1 LRDLAHEAVIA
12 AVRTAYGRLIAYL
25 SARTRDIAAAED
37 ALSAALEAA
46 LETWPARGVP
56 DRPEAWLL
64 TVARNRLNDGHRRAR
79 VHAEAVPTLLTLMD
93 EAQAVAD
100 EVPTPCRDLAFPDE
114 RLKLMLVCTH
124 PAIAVEVRTPLMLQT
139 VLGLTSERIASA
151 FLVKPAAMAQRLTRA
166 KTKIRAAG
174 IGFDV
179 PGDADWPAR
188 LSPLCDAIYAAY
200 GLGWGDYAGEEE
212 GDGLSGEAMTLGFAL
227 HELLE
232 RMKRPVVAPELNGL
246 LALMLY
252 CEARR
257 AARYD
262 ASGRYVALS
271 DQDSRQ
277 WDKTMIDRGD
287 ALLTKVQPLRQFGR
301 YQLEAAIQS
310 AHVVRR
316 VGGRADWAALEAL
329 YDALAALSGSPV
341 VAINRAI
348 VVAERR
354 GPAAGL
360 VALDAVAGDPRLAEY
375 QPYWAARA
383 ELLARAGD
391 LGAADEAYLRAI
403 GLEADPSLRAY
414 LQQRKSAARMTG
426 VAST

>member
-1 LRDLAHEAVIA
+1 LTDLAHEAVAA

-64 TVARNRLNDGHRRAR
+64 TAARNRLKDGHRRAR
-79 VHAEAVPTLLTLMD
+79 VRAEAVPSLLTLMD

-100 EVPTPCRDLAFPDE
+100 EGPSFPDVAFPDE
-114 RLKLMLVCTH
+114 RLKMMFVCTH
-124 PAIAVEVRTPLMLQT
+124 PAIAAEVRTPLMLQT
-139 VLGLTSERIASA
+139 VLGLTSERIASV

-166 KTKIRAAG
+166 KTKIRDAG

-179 PGDADWPAR
+179 PEAAEWPVR
-188 LSPLCDAIYAAY
+188 LGPLCDAIYATY
-200 GLGWGDYAGEEE
+200 GLGWGDYAGEDE
-212 GDGLSGEAMTLGFAL
+212 GGALSGEAIALGFAL
-227 HELLE
+227 YELLG
-232 RMKRPVVAPELNGL
+232 RMKRPAVAPELNGL

-271 DQDSRQ
+271 DQDPRQ
-277 WDKTMIDRGD
+277 WDQTMIERGD
-287 ALLTKVQPLRQFGR
+287 ALLTMAQKLRQFGR

-310 AHVVRR
+310 AHLRRGLTGVAALDEIVILYEGLLRLAPSLAAR
-316 VGGRADWAALEAL
+316 VGHAAAVAEAKGADAGLALL
-329 YDALAALSGSPV
+329 DALDG
-341 VAINRAI
+341 
-348 VVAERR
+348 ER
-354 GPAAGL
+354 L
-360 VALDAVAGDPRLAEY
+360 KDY
-375 QPYWAARA
+375 QPYWAVRA
-383 ELLARAGD
+383 HVLQK
-391 LGAADEAYLRAI
+391 LGRPEAHAAFDRAI
-403 GLEADPSLRAY
+403 GLSRHEGQRAF
-414 LQQRKSAARMTG
+414 LLKKQTAASEQNRDG
-426 VAST
+426 

>member
-1 LRDLAHEAVIA
+1 MRDPAHEAVVA

-46 LETWPARGVP
+46 LENWPARGVP

-79 VHAEAVPTLLTLMD
+79 IHAEAVPTLLILMD

-100 EVPTPCRDLAFPDE
+100 ETPSPFLDVAFPDE
-114 RLKLMLVCTH
+114 RLKLMFVCTH
-124 PAIAVEVRTPLMLQT
+124 PAIAAEVRTPLMLQT

-151 FLVKPAAMAQRLTRA
+151 YLVKPAAMAQRLTRA
-166 KTKIRAAG
+166 KTKIRDAG

-179 PGDADWPAR
+179 PDAADRPAR
-188 LSPLCDAIYAAY
+188 LGPLCDAIYAAY

-212 GDGLSGEAMTLGFAL
+212 GDGLSGEAITLGFAL
-227 HELLE
+227 YELLG

-271 DQDSRQ
+271 DQDPRQ
-277 WDKTMIDRGD
+277 WDTIMIDRGN
-287 ALLTKVQPLRQFGR
+287 ALLTMVQPLRQFGR

-310 AHVVRR
+310 AHLRRGLTGVNVLDEIVILYEGLLRFAPSLAAR
-316 VGGRADWAALEAL
+316 VGHAAAVTEAKGAEAGL
-329 YDALAALSGSPV
+329 AQLDALDG
-341 VAINRAI
+341 
-348 VVAERR
+348 ER
-354 GPAAGL
+354 L
-360 VALDAVAGDPRLAEY
+360 KDY
-375 QPYWAARA
+375 QPYWAVRA
-383 ELLARAGD
+383 HVLQKLRRPEAH
-391 LGAADEAYLRAI
+391 GAFDRAI
-403 GLEADPSLRAY
+403 GLSRHEGQRAF
-414 LQQRKSAARMTG
+414 LMKKQAA
-426 VAST
+426 AKE

>member
-1 LRDLAHEAVIA
+1 MTDRAHEAVVA

-64 TVARNRLNDGHRRAR
+64 TAARNRLKDGHRRAR
-79 VHAEAVPTLLTLMD
+79 TRAEAVPTLLTLMD

-100 EVPTPCRDLAFPDE
+100 EARLPDVAFPDE
-114 RLKLMLVCTH
+114 RLKMMFVCTH
-124 PAIAVEVRTPLMLQT
+124 PAIAAEVRTPLMLQT
-139 VLGLTSERIASA
+139 VLGLTSERIASV

-166 KTKIRAAG
+166 KTKIRDAG

-179 PGDADWPAR
+179 PEAAEWPVR
-188 LSPLCDAIYAAY
+188 LGPLCDAIYATY
-200 GLGWGDYAGEEE
+200 GLGWGDYAGEDE
-212 GDGLSGEAMTLGFAL
+212 GDGLSGEAITLGLAL
-227 HELLE
+227 YELLGQ
-232 RMKRPVVAPELNGL
+232 MKRPAVAPELNGL

-271 DQDSRQ
+271 DQDPSQ
-277 WDKTMIDRGD
+277 WDRTMIERGD
-287 ALLTKVQPLRQFGR
+287 ALLTMAQKLRQFGR

-310 AHVVRR
+310 AHLRRGLTGVAAPDEIVILYEGLLRLAPSLAAR
-316 VGGRADWAALEAL
+316 VGHAAAAAEAKGAEAGL
-329 YDALAALSGSPV
+329 ALLDALDG
-341 VAINRAI
+341 
-348 VVAERR
+348 ER
-354 GPAAGL
+354 L
-360 VALDAVAGDPRLAEY
+360 KDY
-375 QPYWAARA
+375 QPYWAVRA
-383 ELLARAGD
+383 HVLQK
-391 LGAADEAYLRAI
+391 LGRPEAHAAFDRAI
-403 GLEADPSLRAY
+403 GLSRHEGQRAF
-414 LQQRKSAARMTG
+414 LLKKQTAAKARNRDG
-426 VAST
+426 

>member
-310 AHVVRR
+310 AHLRR
-316 VGGRADWAALEAL
+316 GLTGVNVSDEIVILYEGLLRFAPSLAARLGHAAAVTEAKGAEAGL
-329 YDALAALSGSPV
+329 AQLDALDG
-341 VAINRAI
+341 
-348 VVAERR
+348 ER
-354 GPAAGL
+354 L
-360 VALDAVAGDPRLAEY
+360 KDY
-375 QPYWAARA
+375 QPYWAVRA
-383 ELLARAGD
+383 HVLQK
-391 LGAADEAYLRAI
+391 LGRPEAHAAFDRAI
-403 GLEADPSLRAY
+403 GLSRHEGQRAF
-414 LQQRKSAARMTG
+414 LLKKQAA
-426 VAST
+426 AKE

>member
-1 LRDLAHEAVIA
+1 MRDLAHEAVIA

-310 AHVVRR
+310 AHLRR
-316 VGGRADWAALEAL
+316 GLTGVNVSDEIVILYEGLLRFAPSLAARLGHAAAVTEAKGAEAGL
-329 YDALAALSGSPV
+329 AQLDALDG
-341 VAINRAI
+341 
-348 VVAERR
+348 ER
-354 GPAAGL
+354 L
-360 VALDAVAGDPRLAEY
+360 KDY
-375 QPYWAARA
+375 QPYWAVRA
-383 ELLARAGD
+383 HVLQK
-391 LGAADEAYLRAI
+391 LGRPEAHAAFDRAI
-403 GLEADPSLRAY
+403 GLSRHEGQRAF
-414 LQQRKSAARMTG
+414 LLKKQAA
-426 VAST
+426 AKE

>member
-1 LRDLAHEAVIA
+1 MRDLAHEAVVA

-100 EVPTPCRDLAFPDE
+100 EVPSPFRDAAFPDE
-114 RLKLMLVCTH
+114 RLKLMFVCTH
-124 PAIAVEVRTPLMLQT
+124 PAIAAEVRTPLMLQT

-166 KTKIRAAG
+166 KTKIHAAG

-179 PGDADWPAR
+179 PEDADWPAR

-271 DQDSRQ
+271 DQDPRQ
-277 WDKTMIDRGD
+277 WDKTMIDRGN
-287 ALLTKVQPLRQFGR
+287 ALLTMVQPLRQFGR

-310 AHVVRR
+310 AHLRRGLTGVNVLDEIVILYEGLLRFAPSLAAR
-316 VGGRADWAALEAL
+316 VGHAAAVTEAKGAEAGL
-329 YDALAALSGSPV
+329 AQLDALDG
-341 VAINRAI
+341 
-348 VVAERR
+348 ER
-354 GPAAGL
+354 L
-360 VALDAVAGDPRLAEY
+360 KDY
-375 QPYWAARA
+375 QPYWAVRA
-383 ELLARAGD
+383 HVLQK
-391 LGAADEAYLRAI
+391 LGRPEAHAAFDRAI
-403 GLEADPSLRAY
+403 GLSRHEGQRAF
-414 LQQRKSAARMTG
+414 LLKKQAA
-426 VAST
+426 AKE

>member
-1 LRDLAHEAVIA
+1 LRDLAHEAVVA

-100 EVPTPCRDLAFPDE
+100 EVPSPFRDAAFPDE
-114 RLKLMLVCTH
+114 RLKLMFVCTH
-124 PAIAVEVRTPLMLQT
+124 PAIAAEVRTPLMLQT

-179 PGDADWPAR
+179 PEDADWPAR

-271 DQDSRQ
+271 DQDPRQ
-277 WDKTMIDRGD
+277 WDKTMIDRGN
-287 ALLTKVQPLRQFGR
+287 ALLTMVQPLRQFGR

-310 AHVVRR
+310 AHLRRGLTGVNVLDEIVILYEGLLRFAPSLAAR
-316 VGGRADWAALEAL
+316 VGHAAAVTEAKGAESGL
-329 YDALAALSGSPV
+329 AQLDALDG
-341 VAINRAI
+341 
-348 VVAERR
+348 ER
-354 GPAAGL
+354 L
-360 VALDAVAGDPRLAEY
+360 KDY
-375 QPYWAARA
+375 QPYWAVRA
-383 ELLARAGD
+383 HVLQK
-391 LGAADEAYLRAI
+391 LGRPEAHAAFDRAI
-403 GLEADPSLRAY
+403 GLSRHEGQRAF
-414 LQQRKSAARMTG
+414 LLKKQAA
-426 VAST
+426 AKE